1 MQEVGIAQ
9 VCAEIDKAFKAND
22 FKRVETMLWPALDQF
37 SDLPQLWFYAGNLLF
52 QTGRAAPAAL
62 AFEKCVALDQN
73 ALVLANL
80 GAAYRKLNQ
89 HDNGLQVLKAALE
102 RSPDYQPALVNLGSM
117 YVNEGCPELGIPY
130 LERAVALGGEN
141 PERGSTWNLSLLYLE
156 AGRFAEGFE
165 LYRKGLG
172 AERLMRTYGY
182 DGCPEPEIL
191 QPHHEGKGK
200 TLIVW
205 GEQGIG
211 DEIMAATC
219 IRDAMAEFDEVI
231 FECHPRLEWLHRT
244 AFPEIRLYPT
254 RKDDHIG
261 WPISD
266 GIKADYKCPLLDL
279 AARYR
284 KTPESF
290 LEAHTRWGNQY
301 KPDHEEVASYR
312 AQLKAIANGR
322 PIVALATR
330 GGVMQ
335 TARTYRT
342 FRIPDA
348 DKLFESTDCL
358 FVSIDYD
365 DMMGFTEY
373 VSEKYG
379 PDRYRWFPAIV
390 QHWDFNH
397 TAALIA
403 ACDMTV
409 TVCQSAAHL
418 AAAMGVPT
426 RVMVP
431 KRCAWRYAPAL
442 EDGRW
447 YWYPDDN
454 VKLYRGDDNWDD
466 VLVKVIEDIRGLK

>member
-1 MQEVGIAQ
+1 MR
-9 VCAEIDKAFKAND
+9 KA
-22 FKRVETMLWPALDQF
+22 
-37 SDLPQLWFYAGNLLF
+37 
-52 QTGRAAPAAL
+52 
-62 AFEKCVALDQN
+62 
-73 ALVLANL
+73 
-80 GAAYRKLNQ
+80 
-89 HDNGLQVLKAALE
+89 
-102 RSPDYQPALVNLGSM
+102 
-117 YVNEGCPELGIPY
+117 
-130 LERAVALGGEN
+130 
-141 PERGSTWNLSLLYLE
+141 
-156 AGRFAEGFE
+156 
-165 LYRKGLG
+165 
-172 AERLMRTYGY
+172 RLITF
-182 DGCPEPEIL
+182 
-191 QPHHEGKGK
+191 
-200 TLIVW
+200 

-219 IRDAMAEFDEVI
+219 MPDAIEEFDVI
-231 FECHPRLEWLHRT
+231 FECHPRLEWLHRNSEW
-244 AFPEIRLYPT
+244 ARYAESIGRPVAIYPT

-266 GIKADYKCPLLDL
+266 GINADYKCPLLDL

-290 LEAHTRWGNQY
+290 VEAHKRWGNQY
-301 KPDHEEVASYR
+301 KPDPAEVASYR
-312 AQLKAIANGR
+312 AQLEVIANGR